1 MAERTLK
8 EKGIKRHL
16 EEEGF
21 REIKASDKR
30 ARWYKKASES
40 PSCLKRVQ
48 KKKVKI

>member
-1 MAERTLK
+1 MAERTVK
-8 EKGIKRHL
+8 DKGIKKHL

>member
-1 MAERTLK
+1 MAERTVK
-8 EKGIKRHL
+8 EKGIKKHL

-21 REIKASDKR
+21 REIKASHKR

>member
-8 EKGIKRHL
+8 EKGIKKHL
-16 EEEGF
+16 EEEGY

-30 ARWYKKASES
+30 AQWYKKASES
-40 PSCLKRVQ
+40 PSCLKQVQ

>member
-8 EKGIKRHL
+8 EKDIKKHL
-16 EEEGF
+16 EEEGY

-30 ARWYKKASES
+30 AQWYKKASES

>member
-1 MAERTLK
+1 MAERMLK
-8 EKGIKRHL
+8 DKDIKNHL

-21 REIKASDKR
+21 KEIQPEDKCTP
-30 ARWYKKASES
+30 WYKKASQS

>member
-1 MAERTLK
+1 MAERTVK
-8 EKGIKRHL
+8 EKGIKKHL

-30 ARWYKKASES
+30 ARWYRKASES